1 MARRSILSQTSAPV
15 VIALE
20 ANGMGRGV
28 RPRRLVRPYL
38 RGIGRLAGLLDGLE
52 SRRVLVVLDEPAA
65 EACGVEPALL
75 AALEGRLFLM
85 FTRFS
90 PYPTLPEV
98 TEAVG
103 VLKDSKAD
111 TIIAVGGGTAI
122 DVAKL
127 AALAAAQEN
136 CRAES
141 LISPVRPATTPIIA
155 VPTTSGTG
163 ADTTHFSAL
172 YLPEG
177 KVSVAHPSMRPAA
190 AIVDPQLTAS
200 MPPYLTACTGLDAL
214 CQAIES
220 LWAVGSTDQSACYA
234 RRALRLSLE
243 HLPVAVAQG
252 TPQSRRGMA
261 IAAHLAGRAID
272 ISKTTACHAMSYEL
286 TGRHGIP
293 HGHAVA
299 MLLPALLRYN
309 SEVGRTD
316 CHDSRG
322 PEHTRQAIAGICRA
336 LGAETAEQA
345 AANFTKLLGELGCAA
360 CLQDA
365 GVTGVDVGALV
376 EAVNA
381 ERSSNN
387 PRRLNAEACR
397 GIFTSIS

>member
-1 MARRSILSQTSAPV
+1 MARRTLVSQASTPV
-15 VIALE
+15 VMDASAERRGRAVQPALTVRHYLNRIEQLAPLLNGLE
-20 ANGMGRGV
+20 A
-28 RPRRLVRPYL
+28 
-38 RGIGRLAGLLDGLE
+38 
-52 SRRVLVVLDEPAA
+52 RRVLVVLDEPAA
-65 EACGVEPALL
+65 KACGVEPMLL

-127 AALAAAQEN
+127 AALAAAQDT
-136 CRAES
+136 CKAES
-141 LISPVRPATTPIIA
+141 LTSPVHPATTTIIA

-172 YLPEG
+172 YLPDG
-177 KVSVAHPSMRPAA
+177 KVSVAHPSMRPHV

-220 LWAVGSTDQSACYA
+220 LWAVGSNDQSTRYA
-234 RRALRLSLE
+234 QRALRLSLE
-243 HLPVAVAQG
+243 HLPVAVHKG

-286 TGRHGIP
+286 TGQHGVP

-309 SEVGRTD
+309 SQVTRA
-316 CHDSRG
+316 DSCDPRG
-322 PEHTRQAIAGICRA
+322 PGHTRQVIEGLCTA
-336 LGAETAEQA
+336 LGAQTPEA
-345 AANFTKLLGELGCAA
+345 AADRFTRLLGELGCAT
-360 CLQDA
+360 CLREA
-365 GVTGVDVGALV
+365 NVAGVDVEALV
-376 EAVNA
+376 GAVNA

-387 PRRLNAEACR
+387 PRRLNADVCR
-397 GIFTSIS
+397 EIFTSIL